1 MIQTLNTNPQ
11 WVDGFLYFMMI
22 LLLSSVLKCG
32 HIRPLAKGR
41 ESQFMLQLKLY
52 WRVFDP
58 QKHSGRIIQLSY
70 TINADS
76 IKVSGQSELSSR
88 TWLNCA
94 PKKKNSQ
101 IFCCVSAAAAPYVFT
116 CLCISTWWSSNVS
129 LTFRTN
135 RCRVGVLLKHVFTV
149 NRSSC

>member
-94 PKKKNSQ
+94 PKKKQ
-101 IFCCVSAAAAPYVFT
+101 PDILLCVRCSRSICFHLS
-116 CLCISTWWSSNVS
+116 LCFHLMIIQ
-129 LTFRTN
+129 
-135 RCRVGVLLKHVFTV
+135 RVPNLQNQQMPGGCPLKARVY
-149 NRSSC
+149 S